1 MRDPGGTSVL
11 LAVGGGLA
19 IAGLE
24 LVLKH
29 GLVQPAES
37 HALHC
42 SLCYSL
48 FFVSDWLAELG
59 ASLFAAPLGQCR
71 LFIP

>member
-29 GLVQPAES
+29 GLVQPA
-37 HALHC
+37 
-42 SLCYSL
+42 
-48 FFVSDWLAELG
+48 
-59 ASLFAAPLGQCR
+59 
-71 LFIP
+71 